1 MAGASRRARLRSVS
15 AGTPEAIHDELAAA
29 FNSRDV
35 DAFVDLHEE
44 DAVTIP
50 PTTGRSAT
58 GRGEIRASI
67 EPVFALRPSLTNR
80 VLRKLERDGLALTF
94 ARWRLTGTDPDGRPV
109 EMEGTGTIVSR
120 RHPDGGWRIVM
131 ESPTLPDDA
140 PRSTDNRT
148 MPDAPRAQDVTRTD
162 EFSPSSRLQ
171 SWQGPDDD

>member
-50 PTTGRSAT
+50 PTTGRPAT

-67 EPVFALRPSLTNR
+67 EPVFALRPTLTNR

-109 EMEGTGTIVSR
+109 ESWRALRCPTTRREVRITAPCPTRRGRKMSRAPMSSHQARGCSLGKGLTTTEG
-120 RHPDGGWRIVM
+120 D
-131 ESPTLPDDA
+131 SPA
-140 PRSTDNRT
+140 
-148 MPDAPRAQDVTRTD
+148 
-162 EFSPSSRLQ
+162 
-171 SWQGPDDD
+171 